1 MLTKKKV
8 RGCSYLWDVARQL
21 GKPDWEDY
29 TNRSLVHRSKNNTL
43 TSVSA
48 GEDLDALEEDDPDS
62 GDSVCS
68 DEGDQLDQ
76 KGSNDNDVESEEEKP
91 LNRYQH
97 LQTFYLVEGVY

>member
-62 GDSVCS
+62 GDSVS
-68 DEGDQLDQ
+68 SGEADQPDH

-91 LNRYQH
+91 LNRYPSLH
-97 LQTFYLVEGVY
+97 

>member
-91 LNRYQH
+91 LNRYPSLH
-97 LQTFYLVEGVY
+97 

>member
-62 GDSVCS
+62 GDSVS
-68 DEGDQLDQ
+68 SGEEADQPDH

-91 LNRYQH
+91 LNRYPSLH
-97 LQTFYLVEGVY
+97 

>member
-48 GEDLDALEEDDPDS
+48 GEDLDALEEDDLDS
-62 GDSVCS
+62 GDSVSS

-91 LNRYQH
+91 LNRYPSLH
-97 LQTFYLVEGVY
+97 